1 MAKQSRSKKAPR
13 KARAAKTS
21 PVKAPRK
28 AAGKPAKAPKAARK
42 AKAAPKAREPRKAAP
57 RAAKAPRKAKAP
69 KAPRARK
76 VRPPKPVEVYGH
88 DAPYNCDDPFVK
100 EPVRLRVCRP
110 DPRKPSRRKCDV
122 REFVVEGCATPGPGR
137 RAKQMYVV
145 PHTHQYLAPAREV
158 ARARVMPLPDNGDCA
173 DARFAHAHGRS
184 IGEGSYGACGISEAS
199 EAGLTVDPASISFPN
214 GYGRA
219 RGQMARGSRRNPP
232 LLVPGRNYRWASP
245 HGGSGVVTYLSGDGR
260 TARVS
265 LNGSVFG
272 VPTRE
277 LLPMGADIGV
287 GYPMTFPNGADA
299 VDMGTSPTFLP
310 PPKSDPHIGKR
321 VFGKNVQGMVR
332 GVARCGEKGPRQYV
346 VGGQIVSRAR
356 VASSLRREKLMAEG
370 NWPPPRRAR
379 SAPQVVPAPMPRRE
393 RAPEVMGPA
402 WSPPPPRIMLPPP
415 ERIIEAQVV
424 ETRPARAPSAQRGKA
439 KQTTMALDAP
449 LSARAPDPLL
459 TETRAVLARAGY
471 NPSDADVLSAE
482 GIGPDE
488 VRARIGT
495 LETTHGLR
503 RAPAPQPAAMPMSA
517 PASQPVVLT
526 ARAPAA
532 RSQRD
537 AYEFMFRVNS
547 ERLARINA
555 MLYKLEHTKAPAAAK
570 AAARIGLVDAQTTA
584 EVVIDLSHKLDPDT
598 QGREFEERAKGVWMN
613 VDPVFFASDIHTPA
627 ELLGAIRDAK
637 RRRSKPTAA
646 GASAADVEGRVQE
659 ALEMFLGSRPS
670 KPMVRALAEAIATGQ
685 YTGVLSPGQK
695 HARSAFE
702 YLTGVA
708 LPNTVHGTVDVF
720 RGRPFPVV
728 V

>member
-42 AKAAPKAREPRKAAP
+42 AKPAPKAREPRKAAP
-57 RAAKAPRKAKAP
+57 RAA

-110 DPRKPSRRKCDV
+110 DPRKPTRRKCDV

-184 IGEGSYGACGISEAS
+184 IAEGAYGACNISESS

-219 RGQMARGSRRNPP
+219 RSQMARGSRHNPP
-232 LLVPGRNYRWASP
+232 LLVAGRNYRWASP

-272 VPTRE
+272 VPVRE
-277 LLPMGADIGV
+277 LLPLGADIGV

-299 VDMGTSPTFLP
+299 VGMGTSPTFLP

-356 VASSLRREKLMAEG
+356 VANSLRREKLMAEG

-379 SAPQVVPAPMPRRE
+379 STPQVVQVAPAPRRE

-424 ETRPARAPSAQRGKA
+424 EDRPSAGRLKALLDGYHRGDADSVKEVYRLAQDLVPGIRLKDSDAVVSEVAYGGGITPEFVERMRREGRVLAPSAPRGKA
-439 KQTTMALDAP
+439 KQTTMALAP
-449 LSARAPDPLL
+449 RSPAPMPREPSGSDPSLDTGGL
-459 TETRAVLARAGY
+459 YG
-471 NPSDADVLSAE
+471 
-482 GIGPDE
+482 E
-488 VRARIGT
+488 VR
-495 LETTHGLR
+495 
-503 RAPAPQPAAMPMSA
+503 
-517 PASQPVVLT
+517 
-526 ARAPAA
+526 
-532 RSQRD
+532 
-537 AYEFMFRVNS
+537 
-547 ERLARINA
+547 
-555 MLYKLEHTKAPAAAK
+555 
-570 AAARIGLVDAQTTA
+570 
-584 EVVIDLSHKLDPDT
+584 
-598 QGREFEERAKGVWMN
+598 
-613 VDPVFFASDIHTPA
+613 
-627 ELLGAIRDAK
+627 GAI
-637 RRRSKPTAA
+637 
-646 GASAADVEGRVQE
+646 EMFMGRVPPD
-659 ALEMFLGSRPS
+659 GT
-670 KPMVRALAEAIATGQ
+670 VRALADAISTGN
-685 YTGVLSPGQK
+685 YNDVVAPGNK
-695 HARSAFE
+695 NSRAAFE
-702 YLTGVA
+702 YLTGVK
-708 LPNTVHGTVDVF
+708 LPKAQGATQDVF
-720 RGRPFPVV
+720 RGRPFRLLATSGTPITPPPPMVAMPAGDTYSTGYIGGGRYSISAPREWLDRLIAAMPRKFPSPRISKNPNGPNDTLSTGSEATMKAAAAWLTSMGLGRG
-728 V
+728 

>member
-42 AKAAPKAREPRKAAP
+42 AKTAPKAREPRKAAP
-57 RAAKAPRKAKAP
+57 RAAKAPREPKAA

-184 IGEGSYGACGISEAS
+184 IAEGAYGACNISEAS

-219 RGQMARGSRRNPP
+219 RSQVARGSRHNPP

-277 LLPMGADIGV
+277 LLPLGADIGV

-299 VDMGTSPTFLP
+299 VGMGVSPTFLP

-370 NWPPPRRAR
+370 NWPPPRRGR
-379 SAPQVVPAPMPRRE
+379 STPQVVPAPMPRRE

-402 WSPPPPRIMLPPP
+402 WSPPPTRVMPPP

-424 ETRPARAPSAQRGKA
+424 ETQPSTGRLKALLDGYHRGDADSVKEVYRLAQELVPGIRMKDSDVVVAEVAYGGGITPEFVERMQREGRVFAPSAPRGKA

-449 LSARAPDPLL
+449 L
-459 TETRAVLARAGY
+459 LARA
-471 NPSDADVLSAE
+471 
-482 GIGPDE
+482 
-488 VRARIGT
+488 T
-495 LETTHGLR
+495 
-503 RAPAPQPAAMPMSA
+503 APQPAARPPA
-517 PASQPVVLT
+517 PDALSPHFADDMNAEFFIV
-526 ARAPAA
+526 
-532 RSQRD
+532 SQRATGATQKSLSQKAVASFVD
-537 AYEFMFRVNS
+537 EL
-547 ERLARINA
+547 ERRLLALPQVQWR
-555 MLYKLEHTKAPAAAK
+555 K
-570 AAARIGLVDAQTTA
+570 VDAQGSSKHPA
-584 EVVIDLSHKLDPDT
+584 SSGDAYFVMPNMPGGPWQVSALSRAGIILTVSDGSGKKLK
-598 QGREFEERAKGVWMN
+598 GRINER
-613 VDPVFFASDIHTPA
+613 DISTSD
-627 ELLGAIRDAK
+627 
-637 RRRSKPTAA
+637 
-646 GASAADVEGRVQE
+646 ASALARRVADLIV
-659 ALEMFLGSRPS
+659 AND
-670 KPMVRALAEAIATGQ
+670 RALRV
-685 YTGVLSPGQK
+685 VL
-695 HARSAFE
+695 
-702 YLTGVA
+702 
-708 LPNTVHGTVDVF
+708 
-720 RGRPFPVV
+720 
-728 V
+728 

>member
-42 AKAAPKAREPRKAAP
+42 AKTAPKAREPRKAAP
-57 RAAKAPRKAKAP
+57 RAAKAPREPKAA

-110 DPRKPSRRKCDV
+110 DPRKPTRRKCDV

-173 DARFAHAHGRS
+173 DARFAHAHGRA
-184 IGEGSYGACGISEAS
+184 IGEGAYGACNISESS

-219 RGQMARGSRRNPP
+219 RSQVARGSRHNPP

-277 LLPMGADIGV
+277 LLPLGADIGV

-299 VDMGTSPTFLP
+299 VGMGTSPTFLP

-356 VASSLRREKLMAEG
+356 VASSLRRERLMAEG
-370 NWPPPRRAR
+370 KWPPPRKPR
-379 SAPQVVPAPMPRRE
+379 SAPQVVLAAPAPRRE

-424 ETRPARAPSAQRGKA
+424 ETQPSTGRLKALLDGYHRGDADSVKEVYRLAQELVPGIRMKDSDVVVAEVAYGGGITPEFVERMQREGRVFAPSAPRGKA
-439 KQTTMALDAP
+439 KQTTMAL
-449 LSARAPDPLL
+449 AR
-459 TETRAVLARAGY
+459 
-471 NPSDADVLSAE
+471 
-482 GIGPDE
+482 
-488 VRARIGT
+488 
-495 LETTHGLR
+495 TT
-503 RAPAPQPAAMPMSA
+503 APQPAAMSMSA
-517 PASQPVVLT
+517 P
-526 ARAPAA
+526 
-532 RSQRD
+532 SQRG
-537 AYEFMFRVNS
+537 AYESMIRVNS
-547 ERLARINA
+547 ERLGRINS
-555 MLYKLEHTKAPAAAK
+555 MLYKLERTKAPAAAK
-570 AAARIGLVDAQTTA
+570 AAARSGLIDAQATA
-584 EVVIDLSHKLDPDT
+584 EFVIDLSHEMNPDT
-598 QGREFEERAKGVWMN
+598 QGREFEERAKGVWMV

-627 ELLGAIRDAK
+627 ELLGAIRSAK
-637 RRRSKPTAA
+637 RRRSERPSAVSS
-646 GASAADVEGRVQE
+646 ASDVEDRVRE
-659 ALEMFLGSRPS
+659 ALDMFLGSHPS
-670 KPMVRALAEAIATGQ
+670 KPMVRALTDAIATGQ
-685 YTGVLSPGQK
+685 YTGALSPGQK

>member
-21 PVKAPRK
+21 PVKSPRK
-28 AAGKPAKAPKAARK
+28 AAGKSAKAPKAARK
-42 AKAAPKAREPRKAAP
+42 AKAAPKAREPQKAAP
-57 RAAKAPRKAKAP
+57 RAAKATRKPKAP

-184 IGEGSYGACGISEAS
+184 IGEGAYGACNISESS
-199 EAGLTVDPASISFPN
+199 EAGLTIDPASISFPN

-219 RGQMARGSRRNPP
+219 RGQMARGSRHNPP

-299 VDMGTSPTFLP
+299 VGMGTSPTFLP

-356 VASSLRREKLMAEG
+356 VASSLKREKLMAEG

-424 ETRPARAPSAQRGKA
+424 AERPARGRERVFFARGTGASGHPARHWFVPQSQEGDALRGVMVDWYAAAATPTDARVGVERTVQQRHGSDEIEPHESYWTEVSPADVPREVAERMKSAGVRFPPHTIAAAQRGKA

-449 LSARAPDPLL
+449 LLAPTSLSKGAKRDNALAVGDKAIFNAVGESRKIPVSVLMVFDHGDAIVVEARGNLKIEHQAPMFAL
-459 TETRAVLARAGY
+459 TPVKGGRLEETVADALAMFSDGKTPSKAMQDAV
-471 NPSDADVLSAE
+471 
-482 GIGPDE
+482 
-488 VRARIGT
+488 
-495 LETTHGLR
+495 
-503 RAPAPQPAAMPMSA
+503 
-517 PASQPVVLT
+517 
-526 ARAPAA
+526 
-532 RSQRD
+532 
-537 AYEFMFRVNS
+537 
-547 ERLARINA
+547 
-555 MLYKLEHTKAPAAAK
+555 AAAI
-570 AAARIGLVDAQTTA
+570 RFGQF
-584 EVVIDLSHKLDPDT
+584 S
-598 QGREFEERAKGVWMN
+598 RFFE
-613 VDPVFFASDIHTPA
+613 T
-627 ELLGAIRDAK
+627 
-637 RRRSKPTAA
+637 
-646 GASAADVEGRVQE
+646 
-659 ALEMFLGSRPS
+659 GSN
-670 KPMVRALAEAIATGQ
+670 A
-685 YTGVLSPGQK
+685 
-695 HARSAFE
+695 ARSAFE
-702 YLTGVA
+702 YIT
-708 LPNTVHGTVDVF
+708 NETVPRQTQYVRDFF

>member
-21 PVKAPRK
+21 PVKSPRK
-28 AAGKPAKAPKAARK
+28 AAGKSAKAPKAARK
-42 AKAAPKAREPRKAAP
+42 AKAAPKAREPQKAAP
-57 RAAKAPRKAKAP
+57 RAAKATRKPKAP

-145 PHTHQYLAPAREV
+145 PHTHRYLAPAREV

-184 IGEGSYGACGISEAS
+184 IAEGAYGACNISESS
-199 EAGLTVDPASISFPN
+199 EAGLTIDPASISFPN

-219 RGQMARGSRRNPP
+219 RGQMARGSRHNPP

-299 VDMGTSPTFLP
+299 VGMGTSPTFLP

-356 VASSLRREKLMAEG
+356 VASSLKREKLMAEG

-424 ETRPARAPSAQRGKA
+424 ETRPARSPSAPRGKA

-449 LSARAPDPLL
+449 L
-459 TETRAVLARAGY
+459 LA
-471 NPSDADVLSAE
+471 
-482 GIGPDE
+482 
-488 VRARIGT
+488 
-495 LETTHGLR
+495 
-503 RAPAPQPAAMPMSA
+503 RAPAPQPLAM
-517 PASQPVVLT
+517 
-526 ARAPAA
+526 PAA
-532 RSQRD
+532 RSPAPDALSPHFADDMNAEFFIVSQRATGATQKSLSQKAVASFVD
-537 AYEFMFRVNS
+537 EL
-547 ERLARINA
+547 ERRLIALPQVQWR
-555 MLYKLEHTKAPAAAK
+555 K
-570 AAARIGLVDAQTTA
+570 VDAQGSSGDA
-584 EVVIDLSHKLDPDT
+584 YFVMPNMPGGPWQVSALSRAGIILTVSDGSGKKLK
-598 QGREFEERAKGVWMN
+598 GRISER
-613 VDPVFFASDIHTPA
+613 DISTSD
-627 ELLGAIRDAK
+627 
-637 RRRSKPTAA
+637 
-646 GASAADVEGRVQE
+646 ASALARRVADLIV
-659 ALEMFLGSRPS
+659 AND
-670 KPMVRALAEAIATGQ
+670 RALRV
-685 YTGVLSPGQK
+685 VL
-695 HARSAFE
+695 
-702 YLTGVA
+702 
-708 LPNTVHGTVDVF
+708 
-720 RGRPFPVV
+720 
-728 V
+728 

>member
-21 PVKAPRK
+21 PVKSPRK
-28 AAGKPAKAPKAARK
+28 AAGKSAKAPKAARK
-42 AKAAPKAREPRKAAP
+42 AKAAPKAREPQKAAP
-57 RAAKAPRKAKAP
+57 RAAKATRKPKAP

-110 DPRKPSRRKCDV
+110 DPRKPTRRKCDV

-145 PHTHQYLAPAREV
+145 PHTHRYLAPAREV

-184 IGEGSYGACGISEAS
+184 IAEGAYGACNISESS
-199 EAGLTVDPASISFPN
+199 EAGLTIDPASISFPN

-219 RGQMARGSRRNPP
+219 RGQMARGSRHNPP

-299 VDMGTSPTFLP
+299 VGMGTSPTFLP
-310 PPKSDPHIGKR
+310 PPNSDPHIGKR

-449 LSARAPDPLL
+449 LLAPTSLSKGAKRDNALAVGDKAIFNAVGESRKIPVSVLMVFDHGDAIVVEARGNLKIEHQAPMFAL
-459 TETRAVLARAGY
+459 TPVKGGRLEETVADALAMFSDGKTPSKAMQDAV
-471 NPSDADVLSAE
+471 
-482 GIGPDE
+482 
-488 VRARIGT
+488 
-495 LETTHGLR
+495 
-503 RAPAPQPAAMPMSA
+503 
-517 PASQPVVLT
+517 
-526 ARAPAA
+526 
-532 RSQRD
+532 
-537 AYEFMFRVNS
+537 
-547 ERLARINA
+547 
-555 MLYKLEHTKAPAAAK
+555 AAAI
-570 AAARIGLVDAQTTA
+570 RFGQF
-584 EVVIDLSHKLDPDT
+584 S
-598 QGREFEERAKGVWMN
+598 RFFE
-613 VDPVFFASDIHTPA
+613 T
-627 ELLGAIRDAK
+627 
-637 RRRSKPTAA
+637 
-646 GASAADVEGRVQE
+646 
-659 ALEMFLGSRPS
+659 GSN
-670 KPMVRALAEAIATGQ
+670 A
-685 YTGVLSPGQK
+685 
-695 HARSAFE
+695 ARSAFE
-702 YLTGVA
+702 YIT
-708 LPNTVHGTVDVF
+708 NETVPRQTQYVRDFF

>member
-42 AKAAPKAREPRKAAP
+42 AKPAPKAREPRKAAP
-57 RAAKAPRKAKAP
+57 RAAKPKAA

-110 DPRKPSRRKCDV
+110 DPRKPTRRKCDV

-184 IGEGSYGACGISEAS
+184 IAEGAYGACNISESS
-199 EAGLTVDPASISFPN
+199 EAGLPVDPASISFPN

-219 RGQMARGSRRNPP
+219 RSQMARGSRHNPP
-232 LLVPGRNYRWASP
+232 LLVAGRNYRWASP

-272 VPTRE
+272 VPVRE
-277 LLPMGADIGV
+277 LLPLGADIGV

-299 VDMGTSPTFLP
+299 VGMGTSPTFLP

-321 VFGKNVQGMVR
+321 VFGRNVQGMVR

-379 SAPQVVPAPMPRRE
+379 SAPQVVQVAPAPRRE

-415 ERIIEAQVV
+415 ERIIEAQVI
-424 ETRPARAPSAQRGKA
+424 ETRPARAPSAPRGKA
-439 KQTTMALDAP
+439 KQTTMALAP
-449 LSARAPDPLL
+449 RSPAPMPREPSGSDPSLDTGGL
-459 TETRAVLARAGY
+459 YG
-471 NPSDADVLSAE
+471 
-482 GIGPDE
+482 E
-488 VRARIGT
+488 VR
-495 LETTHGLR
+495 
-503 RAPAPQPAAMPMSA
+503 
-517 PASQPVVLT
+517 
-526 ARAPAA
+526 
-532 RSQRD
+532 
-537 AYEFMFRVNS
+537 
-547 ERLARINA
+547 
-555 MLYKLEHTKAPAAAK
+555 
-570 AAARIGLVDAQTTA
+570 
-584 EVVIDLSHKLDPDT
+584 
-598 QGREFEERAKGVWMN
+598 
-613 VDPVFFASDIHTPA
+613 
-627 ELLGAIRDAK
+627 GAI
-637 RRRSKPTAA
+637 
-646 GASAADVEGRVQE
+646 EMFMGRVPPH
-659 ALEMFLGSRPS
+659 GT
-670 KPMVRALAEAIATGQ
+670 VRALADAISTGN
-685 YTGVLSPGQK
+685 YNDVVAPGNK
-695 HARSAFE
+695 NSRAAFE
-702 YLTGVA
+702 YLTGMK
-708 LPNTVHGTVDVF
+708 LPKGLGATQDLF
-720 RGRPFPVV
+720 RGRPFQLLTTSGTPITPPPPPVTMPFGDSYSTEYLGGGRYSV
-728 V
+728 SAPRAWLDRLIAAMPRRFPSPRIIPNPNGPNETLSTGSEATMKAAAAWLTSMGLGRG